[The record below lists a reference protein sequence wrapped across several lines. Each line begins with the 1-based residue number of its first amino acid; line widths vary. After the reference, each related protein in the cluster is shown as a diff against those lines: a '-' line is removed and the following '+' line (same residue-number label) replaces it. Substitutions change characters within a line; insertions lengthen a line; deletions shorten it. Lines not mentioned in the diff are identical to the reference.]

1 MTEVVS
7 LQQHGPI
14 AVITLNSPPV
24 NALGV
29 PVIDGLHQLMQRAQ
43 ADANTQAVVLI
54 GAGRAFSG
62 GADIREFGKP
72 RPADKPT
79 LPQLLEVMDR
89 FTKPIIAAIHG
100 VAMGGGLELA
110 LGCDYR
116 IAAPGAQIGLPEV
129 KLGLL
134 PGAGGT
140 QRLPRV
146 TGVEKA
152 LAMITSGD
160 PVPSDQAH
168 QLGIVDEIVT
178 GDLLQNALSFAQ
190 KVIDG
195 KRGTRKLSQLAAKMP
210 EGASG
215 VAEYFAAAKARI
227 AKEKRGFPAPL
238 ACAQCVEA
246 AATLPFA
253 QGVARERELFMGLM
267 SGTESRALRYL
278 FFAERQ
284 AQKIPDVP
292 DDTVPREI
300 KAAAV
305 LGAGTMGGGIAMNFA
320 NAGIPVTV
328 LETSQ
333 EALDRGLA
341 TCKKNYAN
349 TVAKGRLTPE
359 AMDKRVALMKG
370 TLSYDDLKHADI
382 IVEAVFE
389 EMLIK
394 KEVFAKL
401 DAVAKAGAILATNTS
416 TLDVN
421 EIASATKRPQDV
433 IGTHFFSPANVMRL
447 LEIVRGAKTAKD
459 VIATTMQ
466 LAKRIKKTGVLVGV
480 CDGFVGNRM
489 IFPYATQAW
498 FLVEEGALPQQVD
511 GALQQWGMA
520 MGPFAMNDLAGMDV
534 SWRIR
539 KGNPNRRREG
549 QRYSHLADWI
559 CEQGR
564 YGQKTSAGVFRYEA
578 GNRTP
583 IPDPEIE
590 ALIMK
595 ASKQAG
601 ITRRAIS
608 DQEIIERCIYA
619 LVNEGAKILEEG
631 IALRASDIDI
641 IYRDGY
647 GFPAY
652 RGGPMF
658 YADTVGLKS
667 VYEAVEKYHQAHGD
681 FWKPAG
687 LLKKLA
693 QEGKRF
699 TDA

>member
-1 MTEVVS
+1 MTELVS
-7 LQQHGPI
+7 LNQHGAI

-29 PVIDGLHQLMQRAQ
+29 PVIDGIHQLIQRAH
-43 ADANTQAVVLI
+43 ADVAAKAIVLI

-62 GADIREFGKP
+62 GADIREFDKP

-79 LPQLLEVMDR
+79 LPQLLEVMDA
-89 FTKPIIAAIHG
+89 FNKPLVAAIHG

-110 LGCDYR
+110 LACDYR
-116 IAAPGAQIGLPEV
+116 IALPGAQIALPEV
-129 KLGLL
+129 KIGIL

-140 QRLPRV
+140 QRLPRAI
-146 TGVEKA
+146 GVEAA
-152 LAMITSGD
+152 LGMITTGD
-160 PVPSDQAH
+160 PVLTDQAH
-168 QLGIVDEIVT
+168 KLGIVDEIAT
-178 GDLLQNALSFAQ
+178 GDLLQAALAFAQ
-190 KVIDG
+190 KVIDE
-195 KRGTRKLSQLAAKMP
+195 KRGTRKLSQLTAKMP
-210 EGASG
+210 SGASNA
-215 VAEYFAAAKARI
+215 AEYFAAAKARI

-238 ACAQCVEA
+238 ACAECVEA
-246 AATLPFA
+246 AVTMPFA
-253 QGVARERELFMGLM
+253 QGIARERDLFLGLVK
-267 SGTESRALRYL
+267 GTESAALRYL

-292 DDTVPREI
+292 EDTPVREI
-300 KAAAV
+300 KSAAV
-305 LGAGTMGGGIAMNFA
+305 IGAGTMGGGIAMNFA
-320 NAGIPVTV
+320 NAGIPVTM

-341 TCKKNYAN
+341 TCKKNYAG
-349 TVAKGRLTPE
+349 TVAKGRLAQE
-359 AMDKRVALMKG
+359 AMDKRMSLMKG
-370 TLSYDDLKHADI
+370 TLAFDDLKNADI
-382 IVEAVFE
+382 IIEAVFE
-389 EMLIK
+389 EMPIK
-394 KEVFAKL
+394 KEVFGKL
-401 DAVAKAGAILATNTS
+401 DAIAKPGAILATNTS

-421 EIASATKRPQDV
+421 TIAAATKRPQDV

-498 FLVEEGALPQQVD
+498 FMVEEGALPQQVD
-511 GALQQWGMA
+511 GVLQKWGMA

-539 KGNPNRRREG
+539 KGKPRPPG
-549 QRYSHLADWI
+549 RYSPLADWI

-564 YGQKTSAGVFRYEA
+564 YGQKTGAGVFKYEA

-583 IPDPEIE
+583 IADPEIE

-595 ASKQAG
+595 ASQEAG
-601 ITRRAIS
+601 ITRRVIS

-658 YADTVGLKS
+658 YADTVGLKN
-667 VYEAVEKYHQAHGD
+667 VYEAVERYHQQHGD
-681 FWKPAG
+681 WWKPAP

-693 QEGKRF
+693 SDGKRF